1 MGWHIQITRATAR
14 HFCDSTQPPESSF
27 AARAQPDVIAQVDLE
42 SNGRGYIHA
51 TMSRADGATPPSVW
65 RELARKLRAMGV
77 TVLDWEHKAKA
88 QSVDPERAWPDTV
101 ALPPRS

>member
-1 MGWHIQITRATAR
+1 MGWHLQPTRLTAR
-14 HFCDSTQPPESSF
+14 LFSASKSF
-27 AARAQPDVIAQVDLE
+27 EQRDPPDVIAQVDLE
-42 SNGRGYIHA
+42 SNGRASIHA

-88 QSVDPERAWPDTV
+88 SSVDPARAWADSV